1 MTDIYF
7 TKAPVTSG
15 AFLTRILRERYGI
28 SEPAFA
34 RNVHGKPR
42 LINAPLFF
50 NLAHTRG
57 RTFAAFSAE
66 EIGLDAE
73 DRSRR
78 LPRAVFDRLDPAER
92 QEDFFRLWTAKEA
105 FIKYCGGSLAAMLS
119 DLRFAGGTLF
129 YGGAPV
135 PAALSFLERDGCT
148 VCVCT
153 AHPAPVMF
161 RNVQTYP

>member
-105 FIKYCGGSLAAMLS
+105 YIKYCGGTLARLLPR
-119 DLRFAGGTLF
+119 LRFEGGQLTKD
-129 YGGAPV
+129 GAPLPV
-135 PAALSFLERDGCT
+135 HIAFYEAEHFTLAL
-148 VCVCT
+148 CT
-153 AHPAPVMF
+153 ASPHTIDLVHG
-161 RNVQTYP
+161 